1 MSVLSQNIL
10 TSAWFSM
17 SSECTCCVV
26 ISAALCQFSFVS
38 RFVCV
43 CADRK
48 DIRPVEIT
56 VPVVPTGSVL
66 EQVKGE
72 SQWDNQPTQVHVEKK
87 AVKME
92 VLSCVCR
99 FIGEL
104 FKLKM
109 LTEGIMHDCIRR
121 LLRAED
127 EESLECLCRLLT
139 TIGCDLDK
147 DRSRVS
153 MC

>member
-1 MSVLSQNIL
+1 MVLFINVLL
-10 TSAWFSM
+10 TYF
-17 SSECTCCVV
+17 
-26 ISAALCQFSFVS
+26 
-38 RFVCV
+38 
-43 CADRK
+43 D
-48 DIRPVEIT
+48 D
-56 VPVVPTGSVL
+56 
-66 EQVKGE
+66 
-72 SQWDNQPTQVHVEKK
+72 
-87 AVKME
+87 
-92 VLSCVCR
+92 CVCR

-121 LLRAED
+121 LLRARD

-153 MC
+153 VYQL

>member
-1 MSVLSQNIL
+1 MSYIAAAVLHPGRFIKP
-10 TSAWFSM
+10 
-17 SSECTCCVV
+17 
-26 ISAALCQFSFVS
+26 LC
-38 RFVCV
+38 
-43 CADRK
+43 A
-48 DIRPVEIT
+48 
-56 VPVVPTGSVL
+56 
-66 EQVKGE
+66 
-72 SQWDNQPTQVHVEKK
+72 
-87 AVKME
+87 
-92 VLSCVCR
+92 CR

-121 LLRAED
+121 LLRARD

-153 MC
+153 TC

>member
-1 MSVLSQNIL
+1 VI
-10 TSAWFSM
+10 
-17 SSECTCCVV
+17 VV
-26 ISAALCQFSFVS
+26 VFIC
-38 RFVCV
+38 
-43 CADRK
+43 
-48 DIRPVEIT
+48 
-56 VPVVPTGSVL
+56 
-66 EQVKGE
+66 
-72 SQWDNQPTQVHVEKK
+72 K
-87 AVKME
+87 AFC
-92 VLSCVCR
+92 LCR

-121 LLRAED
+121 LLRSRD

-153 MC
+153 ACFLH

>member
-1 MSVLSQNIL
+1 MHINSQPQHSSACRLS
-10 TSAWFSM
+10 A
-17 SSECTCCVV
+17 
-26 ISAALCQFSFVS
+26 
-38 RFVCV
+38 
-43 CADRK
+43 
-48 DIRPVEIT
+48 
-56 VPVVPTGSVL
+56 
-66 EQVKGE
+66 
-72 SQWDNQPTQVHVEKK
+72 SQPGFTLKN

-92 VLSCVCR
+92 VVTVSVYVCR

-121 LLRAED
+121 LLRAWD

-147 DRSRVS
+147 DRTRVS
-153 MC
+153 MRRRL